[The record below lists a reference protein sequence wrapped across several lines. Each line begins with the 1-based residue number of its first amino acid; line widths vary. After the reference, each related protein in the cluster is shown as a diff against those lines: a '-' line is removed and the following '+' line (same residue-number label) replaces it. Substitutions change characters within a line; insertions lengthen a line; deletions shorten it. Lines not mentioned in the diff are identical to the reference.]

1 MVELIQI
8 IKTGTPPEVK
18 VAQKQVEKFWHRACS
33 DKPLRK
39 EFSVFMQEA
48 RHFEDIPDI
57 LHKTYFI
64 NTLKW
69 PLWESKLDDFPLWSD
84 FLLRQVQSPEGKIRI
99 AIVRASEYLLL
110 ALDQHFERPGASNDP
125 EQARIALN
133 YYGRWVMCVEELLA
147 KYHERRFNRCKYI
160 DAIPPSVYKSLQQM
174 HQVLLPSSF
183 YEDFYRKFRSSLEN
197 PHGLNG
203 FGRA

>member
-1 MVELIQI
+1 MVELIRI
-8 IKTGTPPEVK
+8 IKTGSPPEVK
-18 VAQKQVEKFWHRACS
+18 AAQKQVEKIWHRACV
-33 DKPLRK
+33 DKLLRK

-48 RHFEDIPDI
+48 RQFDDIHDI

-69 PLWESKLDDFPLWSD
+69 PLWESELADFPFWAD

-99 AIVRASEYLLL
+99 AAVRVGEYLLM
-110 ALDQHFERPGASNDP
+110 AVDRHFDRTGDSRDP
-125 EQARIALN
+125 EKARIALN
-133 YYGRWVMCVEELLA
+133 YYGRWVMCVEELLG

-174 HQVLLPSSF
+174 HQVLLPSGF
-183 YEDFYRKFRSSLEN
+183 YEDIYRKFRSSLEN
-197 PHGLNG
+197 SYGLNG